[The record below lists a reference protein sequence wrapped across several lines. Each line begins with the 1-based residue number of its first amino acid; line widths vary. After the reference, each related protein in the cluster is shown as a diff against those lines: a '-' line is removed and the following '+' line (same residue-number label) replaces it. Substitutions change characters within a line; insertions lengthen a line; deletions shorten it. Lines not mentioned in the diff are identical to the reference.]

1 MVEKRFVSRAKAC
14 KILNCSRTRFYYQ
27 KKMPAKDI
35 VVKEAIQSVMG
46 STRKGRNKIT
56 RLVQK
61 QYPHLGSSKI
71 RRVYVKEG
79 FSLTRRLRRRVK
91 NNPAN
96 PIMVPFQRN
105 EEWAI
110 DFMCDVLESG
120 RRFRTLNVVDH
131 FNREALGIEI
141 DFSIPARKTTAFLD
155 KLIEQHGKPSRI
167 RSDNGPELTSKWFQ
181 LWLKRN
187 NIQWSPIQKGSPQQN
202 AIDERFNRTYRE
214 DVLDANIF
222 YSLSDARELT
232 AKWRW
237 EYNHEREHES
247 LNYQSPIQYAA

>member
-1 MVEKRFVSRAKAC
+1 MVEEHPVNRAKAC
-14 KILNCSRTRFYYQ
+14 KLLNCSRKRFYYQ

-46 STRKGRNKIT
+46 SSRKGRNKIT

-61 QYPHLGSSKI
+61 KYPHLGSSKI

-96 PIMVPFQRN
+96 PIMVPFKRN

-110 DFMCDVLESG
+110 DFMCDVLENG
-120 RRFRTLNVVDH
+120 RRFRTFNVIDY

-141 DFSIPARKTTAFLD
+141 DFSTPAKKVTAFLD
-155 KLIEQHGKPSRI
+155 RLIEWHRRLLVRI
-167 RSDNGPELTSKWFQ
+167 GFGAALPGSKRIFNFRRVLRRTCKLFITSTTLIKEVPILT
-181 LWLKRN
+181 
-187 NIQWSPIQKGSPQQN
+187 G
-202 AIDERFNRTYRE
+202 
-214 DVLDANIF
+214 
-222 YSLSDARELT
+222 
-232 AKWRW
+232 
-237 EYNHEREHES
+237 
-247 LNYQSPIQYAA
+247 